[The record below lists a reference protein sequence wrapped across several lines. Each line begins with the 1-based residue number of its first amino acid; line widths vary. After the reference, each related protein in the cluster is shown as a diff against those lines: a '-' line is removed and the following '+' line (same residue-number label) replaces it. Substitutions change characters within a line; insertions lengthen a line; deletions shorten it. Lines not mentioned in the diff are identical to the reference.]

1 MRRGLGVPFRSN
13 ASLPT
18 LRHSLSPVAMN
29 SGGTALLDRFKL
41 KSTSAPGATPS
52 YTGGQWLK
60 EGQNLFSSGF
70 VRVVS
75 CQSGELWQWKLC
87 SRESETLVLQA
98 VIPVG
103 EMETHKLQQWAR
115 TFQAYSHV
123 RLHLLCTLEPVAK
136 A

>member
-1 MRRGLGVPFRSN
+1 
-13 ASLPT
+13 
-18 LRHSLSPVAMN
+18 MN
-29 SGGTALLDRFKL
+29 SGGTTLLDRFKTKRSDL
-41 KSTSAPGATPS
+41 GATPT

-75 CQSGELWQWKLC
+75 RYTRGACFAEALW
-87 SRESETLVLQA
+87 SRKKYEEGVVVQA

-123 RLHLLCTLEPVAK
+123 RVHLLCKLASVTEAWLYK
-136 A
+136 Q